1 MPHLHDGVEHCR
13 SITIGDFSNDKLD
26 HISIL
31 NLVPWR
37 DIKVGSLFRFNC
49 AFAATAIDPAYTK
62 ASILNVLIREAS
74 CQYGLVNLRPSHNL
88 FS

>member
-1 MPHLHDGVEHCR
+1 MPHPYDGVELCG
-13 SITIGDFSNDKLD
+13 SIAIGVFPNPKLD

-31 NLVPWR
+31 NFVPWW
-37 DIKVGSLFRFNC
+37 DIKVGSLFCFNC
-49 AFAATAIDPAYTK
+49 AFTTTAKDTAYTK